1 MTNGNPKETYWSL
14 SWCPFFFLWTSGFF
28 DVYLY
33 IYSYLI
39 FILLSWSPSQLSS
52 FTVLL
57 KIKQAFRRNLQSGHL
72 GITFGAPLSVYSCKV
87 MVEQSKNYS
96 SLAQQNTATLQATND
111 GNYNFWTGAVKSF
124 LAVFMALYAHGGE
137 GTMPSRRESVLFR
150 VNLW

>member
-1 MTNGNPKETYWSL
+1 MTNGNSKETCWSL
-14 SWCPFFFLWTSGFF
+14 SRCPFFLWTSGFF
-28 DVYLY
+28 YVYLY

-39 FILLSWSPSQLSS
+39 LILLSWSPSQLSS

-96 SLAQQNTATLQATND
+96 SLAQQNTPTVQATND
-111 GNYNFWTGAVKSF
+111 GNYNFCTGAVKSF